1 MNRAA
6 NKANSI
12 VTISEVE
19 YIIHEDYKM
28 IDTERFLLT
37 LLFYVR
43 WWNDIFSAR
52 ERERG
57 REKQIQRR
65 NHIITYCKKIIA
77 YLIDS
82 YFI

>member
-52 ERERG
+52 ERERE
-57 REKQIQRR
+57 RKTDTEKESHH
-65 NHIITYCKKIIA
+65 HI
-77 YLIDS
+77 L
-82 YFI
+82 

>member
-52 ERERG
+52 G
-57 REKQIQRR
+57 REGEKNRYREGIISS
-65 NHIITYCKKIIA
+65 HIVKK
-77 YLIDS
+77 S
-82 YFI
+82 